1 MNTDLLIP
9 ASDFCASHNIGI
21 SFIQSLQESGLIEI
35 TTIEETGYIPT
46 DRLQD
51 LEKMVH
57 LYMDLDINIQGIET
71 IVHLLQQMN
80 EMQEEII
87 TLRNRLRLYETAEQ
101 TGFF

>member
-9 ASDFCASHNIGI
+9 ASDFCASHHIGI

-35 TTIEETGYIPT
+35 ITIEETGYIPT
-46 DRLQD
+46 DRLQE

-57 LYMDLDINIQGIET
+57 FYIDLDINVQGIET

-80 EMQEEII
+80 EMQEEIVN
-87 TLRNRLRLYETAEQ
+87 LHNRLRLYETEEW
-101 TGFF
+101 